1 LLTIE
6 GKWVEVIMHMTKF
19 AFLNLICLK
28 QVQIFISFVVNHN
41 CCPHLVGIKENIQQ
55 FISQVEVSLHG
66 EILVAILA
74 IVPNDDAHYNMKCKL
89 DFDELKSNST
99 QKTS

>member
-1 LLTIE
+1 LLPTS
-6 GKWVEVIMHMTKF
+6 T
-19 AFLNLICLK
+19 
-28 QVQIFISFVVNHN
+28 
-41 CCPHLVGIKENIQQ
+41 LVGIKENIQQ

-66 EILVAILA
+66 EILVTVLA
-74 IVPNDDAHYNMKCKL
+74 IVPSDDVHYNMKRKL